1 MKTIFA
7 LIIGLMFTGAAAY
20 AQEGLKDVKYDD
32 NGRFAV
38 QVEAWRSDVKAEHR
52 ISYWKEQGLDHAM
65 FAKDGDEESGDVWFR
80 VFLGRFATMED
91 ARHFQDV
98 FAGTF
103 NNETW
108 ITTTRSGEAITTLE
122 SK

>member
-7 LIIGLMFTGAAAY
+7 LIIGFLFTGTVAI
-20 AQEGLKDVKYDD
+20 AQESLKDVNYDD

-38 QVEAWRSDVKAEHR
+38 QVEVWRSDFKANQR
-52 ISYWKEQGLDHAM
+52 VAYWKEQGLDHSS
-65 FAKDGDEESGDVWFR
+65 FAKDGDEETGNIWFR
-80 VFLGRFATMED
+80 VFLGRFSTIDD
-91 ARHFQDV
+91 ARHFRDV

-103 NNETW
+103 DNPTW
-108 ITTTRSGEAITTLE
+108 ITTTRSGEAISTLD